1 MTEETRVKTLS
12 ILAAIVIA
20 LGGLGWPQT
29 VLAQGASPNAAMAGR
44 ITEARKANAV
54 PRRARTSRK
63 DMIRED
69 SPAAP
74 DLRVLGAEA
83 TLPGDRLESSRTWEP
98 PSAGDKEKS

>member
-1 MTEETRVKTLS
+1 MKTLP

-54 PRRARTSRK
+54 LMGARTSRTG
-63 DMIRED
+63 MIRED
-69 SPAAP
+69 SPAAR
-74 DLRVLGAEA
+74 DLRVLLRRGNS
-83 TLPGDRLESSRTWEP
+83 TRRQGWI
-98 PSAGDKEKS
+98 